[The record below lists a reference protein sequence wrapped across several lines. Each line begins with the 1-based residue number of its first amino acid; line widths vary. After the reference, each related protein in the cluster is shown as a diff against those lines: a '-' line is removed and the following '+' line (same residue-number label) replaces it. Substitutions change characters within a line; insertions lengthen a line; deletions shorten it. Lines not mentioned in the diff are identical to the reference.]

1 MSGAKN
7 CPETPRQK
15 MIGMMY
21 LVLTAMLALNVSA
34 DILNGF
40 DMVNNSLKNSID
52 NSGVRNQGL
61 YSNMQSLYDLNP
73 TKVGEWL
80 EKANKVKEESD
91 KLFNILQEFKI
102 GIIAL
107 ADGKNADPEGNVIQK
122 RDNTN
127 VAGEYA
133 EVGGL
138 KRRGNELKDAIN
150 NYRIFVE
157 DMFGNDSLH
166 TQIYNAMFNTEP
178 VKKKADEPAVEWV
191 ENTFANMP
199 AVAVITMLSKY
210 QSDVRNTEAELIQYF
225 IQQQD
230 AGDFRV
236 NKIQAR
242 LIPFS
247 KNVMQGGKYHAE
259 IALMAVDTTKA
270 PIYYV
275 GDNQLDSCI
284 IDIPC
289 NQIGTFPIKGRLEMI
304 DQYGAT
310 QTYEFEDQYMV
321 SAPAATVANIDMNVV
336 YRGYD
341 NKMEI
346 SVPGLAD
353 SQLRVSIAG
362 NAGSITK
369 SGNQYICKPSAKDKI
384 TILVSAEIDGK
395 IQTVG
400 QKEFRVRPV
409 PSPSA
414 FLKLP
419 DGSLWSPTMDPDK
432 RPRLKYKDLLESSI
446 VAEYEDG
453 MLKAD
458 FVVTEFTIKIPRG
471 AGFDPIK
478 SRGGSFS
485 QEQIERLK
493 KLKAKQEFIIEQ
505 VKYEMKGAKTA
516 KSGVLNMGSVPMP

>member
-52 NSGVRNQGL
+52 NSKVRNQGL
-61 YSNMQSLYDLNP
+61 YDDMRSLYDLNP

-91 KLFNILQEFKI
+91 KLFNVLQEFKV

-107 ADGKNADPEGNVIQK
+107 ADGAKADPEGNTIQK
-122 RDNTN
+122 RDNTS

-133 EVGGL
+133 EVGGTG
-138 KRRGNELKDAIN
+138 RRGNELKEAID
-150 NYRIFVE
+150 NYRNFVE

-166 TQIYNAMFNTEP
+166 TQIYDAMFNTDP

-191 ENTFANMP
+191 DNTFAHMP

-210 QSDVRNTEAELIQYF
+210 QSDVRSTEAELLQYF

-242 LIPFS
+242 LIPDS
-247 KNVMQGGKYHAE
+247 KNVMQGGRYHAE
-259 IALMAVDTTKA
+259 IALMAVDTTKV
-270 PIYYV
+270 PTYYI
-275 GDNQLDSCI
+275 GENQLDSCI

-310 QTYEFEDQYMV
+310 QTYEFEDHYMV

-336 YRGYD
+336 YKGYD

-346 SVPGLAD
+346 SVPGIAD
-353 SQLRVSIAG
+353 SQLRVSASG
-362 NAGSITK
+362 ASISK
-369 SGNQYICKPSAKDKI
+369 SGNQYICKPTADREI
-384 TILVSAEIDGK
+384 TISVSADVDGK
-395 IQTVG
+395 IQSIG
-400 QKEFRVRPV
+400 QKKFRVRPV
-409 PSPSA
+409 PSPTA
-414 FLKLP
+414 FLRLENNELYNPDLEGVKL
-419 DGSLWSPTMDPDK
+419 
-432 RPRLKYKDLLESSI
+432 RRRDLYSATV
-446 VAEYEDG
+446 VAEYADG
-453 MLKAD
+453 MLNAN
-458 FVVTEFTIKIPRG
+458 FTVKQFTLYIQQG
-471 AGFDPIK
+471 AGWDNLTVK
-478 SRGGSFS
+478 GNKLTDK
-485 QEQIERLK
+485 EVDRLK
-493 KLKAKQEFIIEQ
+493 KLKAGQKFYFGDIQ
-505 VKYEMKGAKTA
+505 YTGP
-516 KSGVLNMGSVPMP
+516 KSGKLSMGMIDMP

>member
-40 DMVNNSLKNSID
+40 DMVNNSLKNSIE
-52 NSGVRNQGL
+52 NSKVRNQDL
-61 YSNMQSLYDLNP
+61 YGDMQSLYDLNP

-80 EKANKVKEESD
+80 EKANKVKEESN
-91 KLFNILQEFKI
+91 KLFDILQEFKV

-107 ADGKNADPEGNVIQK
+107 ADGKNADPEGNVILK

-133 EVGGL
+133 EVGTT
-138 KRRGNELKDAIN
+138 KQRGNELKDAID
-150 NYRIFVE
+150 NYRNFVE

-191 ENTFANMP
+191 DNTFAHMP
-199 AVAVITMLSKY
+199 AVAVVTMLSKY
-210 QSDVRNTEAELIQYF
+210 QSDVRSTEAELIQYF

-242 LIPFS
+242 LIPDS
-247 KNVMQGGKYHAE
+247 KNVMQGGKYRAE
-259 IALMAVDTTKA
+259 IALMAVDTTKV
-270 PIYYV
+270 PTYYI
-275 GDNQLDSCI
+275 GENQLDSCI

-346 SVPGLAD
+346 SVPGIAD
-353 SQLRVSIAG
+353 SQLRVSANG
-362 NAGSITK
+362 ATMSK
-369 SGNQYICKPSAKDKI
+369 SGNQYICKPTAKDKI
-384 TILVSAEIDGK
+384 TILVSADIDGK
-395 IQTVG
+395 LRTIG

-485 QEQIERLK
+485 QEQIDRLK

-516 KSGVLNMGSVPMP
+516 KSGILNMGSVPMP

>member
-40 DMVNNSLKNSID
+40 DLVNTSLNNSIENSAT
-52 NSGVRNQGL
+52 RNHNL
-61 YSNMQSLYDLNP
+61 YGEMQSLYDLNP

-80 EKANKVKEESD
+80 QKANKVKEESD
-91 KLFNILQEFKI
+91 KMFDLLQEFKK

-107 ADGKNADPEGNVIQK
+107 ADGKNADPEGHKVLK
-122 RDNTN
+122 RDDTN

-133 EVGGL
+133 QVGTT
-138 KRRGNELKDAIN
+138 RERGNELKTAID

-157 DMFGNDSLH
+157 EMFGNDTLR
-166 TQIYNAMFNTEP
+166 TQIYDAMFNTEP
-178 VKKKADEPAVEWV
+178 VKKKVDEPAISWV

-225 IQQQD
+225 IKQQD

-242 LIPFS
+242 LIPDS
-247 KNVMQGGKYHAE
+247 KNVMQGSRYRAE
-259 IALMAVDTTKA
+259 IALMAVDTTKV
-270 PIYYV
+270 PTYYL
-275 GDNQLDSCI
+275 GENQLENAI

-289 NQIGTFPIKGRLEMI
+289 NQIGTFPISGRLEMV

-310 QTYEFEDQYMV
+310 QVYSFEDNYMV

-336 YRGYD
+336 YKGYD

-346 SVPGLAD
+346 SVPGIAE
-353 SQLRVSIAG
+353 SQLRVSASG
-362 NAGSITK
+362 ASISK
-369 SGNQYICKPSAKDKI
+369 SGNQYICKPTADREI
-384 TILVSAEIDGK
+384 TISVSADVDGK
-395 IQTVG
+395 IQPIG
-400 QKEFRVRPV
+400 QKKFRVRPV
-409 PSPSA
+409 PSPTA
-414 FLKLP
+414 FLRLANNELYNPDIEGVKL
-419 DGSLWSPTMDPDK
+419 
-432 RPRLKYKDLLESSI
+432 RRRDLYSATV
-446 VAEYEDG
+446 VAEYADG
-453 MLKAD
+453 MLNAN
-458 FVVTEFTIKIPRG
+458 FSVNQFTLYIQQG
-471 AGFDPIK
+471 AGWDNLTVKGNKLTDKEID
-478 SRGGSFS
+478 
-485 QEQIERLK
+485 RLK
-493 KLKAKQEFIIEQ
+493 RLKAGQKFYFGDIR
-505 VKYEMKGAKTA
+505 YTGP
-516 KSGVLNMGSVPMP
+516 KSGKLSMGMIDMP

>member
-1 MSGAKN
+1 MGGAKN

-40 DMVNNSLKNSID
+40 DLVNNSLKNSID
-52 NSGVRNQGL
+52 NSKVRNQGL
-61 YSNMQSLYDLNP
+61 YGDMQSLYDLNP

-91 KLFNILQEFKI
+91 KLFGILQEFKV

-107 ADGKNADPEGNVIQK
+107 ADGSAADPEGNVIQK

-133 EVGGL
+133 EVGTT
-138 KRRGNELKDAIN
+138 KHRGNELKQAID

-157 DMFGNDSLH
+157 EMFGNDSLH
-166 TQIYNAMFNTEP
+166 TQIYNAMFNTDP
-178 VKKKADEPAVEWV
+178 VKKKVDEPAVEWV
-191 ENTFANMP
+191 DNTFAHMP
-199 AVAVITMLSKY
+199 AVAVVTMLSKY

-242 LIPFS
+242 LIPDS
-247 KNVMQGGKYHAE
+247 KNVMQGGRYHAE

-270 PIYYV
+270 PIYYL
-275 GDNQLDSCI
+275 GNNQLENEI

-353 SQLRVSIAG
+353 SQLRVSANG
-362 NAGSITK
+362 ATMTK
-369 SGNQYICKPSAKDKI
+369 SGNQYICKPTAKDKI
-384 TILVSAEIDGK
+384 TILVSADIDGK
-395 IQTVG
+395 VRTIG

-419 DGSLWSPTMDPDK
+419 NGERWSPTMETAG
-432 RPRLKYKDLLESSI
+432 RLKRQDLLDATI
-446 VAEYEDG
+446 IAEYEDG
-453 MLKAD
+453 MLNAD

-478 SRGGSFS
+478 VSGGKFS
-485 QEQIERLK
+485 DRQIERLK
-493 KLKAKQEFIIEQ
+493 NLKPKQEFLIEQ
-505 VKYEMKGAKTA
+505 IKYEMKGAKTA
-516 KSGVLNMGSVPMP
+516 KSGTLTMGSVPMP

>member
-1 MSGAKN
+1 MGGAKN

-52 NSGVRNQGL
+52 NSKVRNQGL
-61 YSNMQSLYDLNP
+61 YGDMQSLYDLNP

-91 KLFNILQEFKI
+91 KLFNILQEFKV

-107 ADGKNADPEGNVIQK
+107 ADGSAADPEGNVIQK

-133 EVGGL
+133 EVGTT
-138 KRRGNELKDAIN
+138 KHRGNELKQAID

-157 DMFGNDSLH
+157 EMFGNDSLH
-166 TQIYNAMFNTEP
+166 TQIYNAMFNTDP
-178 VKKKADEPAVEWV
+178 VKKKVDEPAVEWV
-191 ENTFANMP
+191 DNTFAHMP
-199 AVAVITMLSKY
+199 AVAVVTMLSKY

-242 LIPFS
+242 LIPDS
-247 KNVMQGGKYHAE
+247 KNVMQGGRYHAE

-270 PIYYV
+270 PIYYL
-275 GDNQLDSCI
+275 GNNQLESEI

-321 SAPAATVANIDMNVV
+321 SAPAATVANVDMNVV

-353 SQLRVSIAG
+353 SQLRVSANG
-362 NAGSITK
+362 ATMTK
-369 SGNQYICKPSAKDKI
+369 SGNQYICKPTAKDKI
-384 TILVSAEIDGK
+384 TILVSADIDGK
-395 IQTVG
+395 VRTIG

-419 DGSLWSPTMDPDK
+419 NGERWSPTMETAG
-432 RPRLKYKDLLESSI
+432 RLKRQDLLDATI
-446 VAEYEDG
+446 IAEYEDG
-453 MLKAD
+453 MLNAD

-478 SRGGSFS
+478 VSGGKFS
-485 QEQIERLK
+485 DRQIERLK
-493 KLKAKQEFIIEQ
+493 NLKPKQEFLIEQ
-505 VKYEMKGAKTA
+505 IKYKMKGAKTA
-516 KSGVLNMGSVPMP
+516 KSGTLTMGSVPMP

>member
-1 MSGAKN
+1 
-7 CPETPRQK
+7 
-15 MIGMMY
+15 MY

-52 NSGVRNQGL
+52 NSKVRNQGL
-61 YSNMQSLYDLNP
+61 YGDMQALYDLNP

-91 KLFNILQEFKI
+91 KLFGILQEFKV

-107 ADGKNADPEGNVIQK
+107 ADGSAADPEGNVIQK

-133 EVGGL
+133 EVGTT
-138 KRRGNELKDAIN
+138 KHRGNELKQAID

-157 DMFGNDSLH
+157 EMFGNDSLH
-166 TQIYNAMFNTEP
+166 TQIYNAMFNTDP
-178 VKKKADEPAVEWV
+178 VKKKVDEPAVEWV
-191 ENTFANMP
+191 DNTFAHMP
-199 AVAVITMLSKY
+199 AVAVVTMLSKY

-242 LIPFS
+242 LIPDS
-247 KNVMQGGKYHAE
+247 KNVMQGGRYHAE

-270 PIYYV
+270 PIYYL
-275 GDNQLDSCI
+275 GNNQLENEI

-353 SQLRVSIAG
+353 SQLRVSANG
-362 NAGSITK
+362 ATMTK
-369 SGNQYICKPSAKDKI
+369 SGNQYICKPTAKDKI
-384 TILVSAEIDGK
+384 TILVSADIDGK
-395 IQTVG
+395 VRTIG

-419 DGSLWSPTMDPDK
+419 NGERWSPTMETAG
-432 RPRLKYKDLLESSI
+432 RLKRQDLLDATI
-446 VAEYEDG
+446 IAEYEDG
-453 MLKAD
+453 MLNAD

-478 SRGGSFS
+478 VSGGKFS
-485 QEQIERLK
+485 DRQIERLK
-493 KLKAKQEFIIEQ
+493 NLKPKQEFLIEQ
-505 VKYEMKGAKTA
+505 IKYEMKGAKTA
-516 KSGVLNMGSVPMP
+516 KSGTLTMGSVPMP

>member
-40 DMVNNSLKNSID
+40 DMVNDSLNTAIENSKT
-52 NSGVRNQGL
+52 RNHNL
-61 YSNMQSLYDLNP
+61 YGDMQALYDLNP

-91 KLFNILQEFKI
+91 KMFDLLQEFKV

-107 ADGKNADPEGNVIQK
+107 ADGKNADPEGNVILK
-122 RDNTN
+122 RDDTN
-127 VAGEYA
+127 VSGEYA
-133 EVGGL
+133 EVGTT
-138 KRRGNELKDAIN
+138 KKRGNELKSAID

-157 DMFGNDSLH
+157 EMFGNDSLR
-166 TQIYNAMFNTEP
+166 TKIYDAMYNTEP

-191 ENTFANMP
+191 DNTFAHMP

-210 QSDVRNTEAELIQYF
+210 QTDVRNTEAELLQYF

-242 LIPFS
+242 LIPDS
-247 KNVMQGGKYHAE
+247 KNVMQGGRYHAE
-259 IALMAVDTTKA
+259 IALMAVDTTKV
-270 PIYYV
+270 PTYYI
-275 GDNQLDSCI
+275 GENQLDSCI

-310 QTYEFEDQYMV
+310 QTYEFEDHYMV

-336 YRGYD
+336 YKGYD

-346 SVPGLAD
+346 SVPGIAE
-353 SQLRVSIAG
+353 SQLRVSASG
-362 NAGSITK
+362 ASISK
-369 SGNQYICKPSAKDKI
+369 SGNQYICKPTADREI
-384 TILVSAEIDGK
+384 TISVSADVDGK
-395 IQTVG
+395 IQSIG
-400 QKEFRVRPV
+400 QKKFRVRPV
-409 PSPSA
+409 PSPTA
-414 FLKLP
+414 FLRLENNELYNPDLEGVKL
-419 DGSLWSPTMDPDK
+419 
-432 RPRLKYKDLLESSI
+432 RRRDLYSATV
-446 VAEYEDG
+446 VAEYADG
-453 MLKAD
+453 MLNAN
-458 FVVTEFTIKIPRG
+458 FTVKQFTLYIQQG
-471 AGFDPIK
+471 AGWDNLTVK
-478 SRGGSFS
+478 GNKLTDK
-485 QEQIERLK
+485 EVDRLK
-493 KLKAKQEFIIEQ
+493 KLKAGQKFYFGDIQ
-505 VKYEMKGAKTA
+505 YTGP
-516 KSGVLNMGSVPMP
+516 KSGKLSMGMIDMP

>member
-40 DMVNNSLKNSID
+40 DMVNNSLNNSID
-52 NSGVRNQGL
+52 NSDVRNQGL
-61 YSNMQSLYDLNP
+61 YNDMQSLYDLNP

-80 EKANKVKEESD
+80 EKAHKVKEESD

-102 GIIAL
+102 GIISL

-122 RDNTN
+122 KDNTN

-133 EVGGL
+133 EVGST
-138 KRRGNELKDAIN
+138 KKRGNELKTAID

-157 DMFGNDSLH
+157 EMFGNDTLH
-166 TQIYNAMFNTEP
+166 NKIYDVMFSTDP
-178 VKKKADEPAVEWV
+178 IKKKVDEPAISWID
-191 ENTFANMP
+191 NTFANMP

-225 IQQQD
+225 IQKQD

-242 LIPFS
+242 LIPDS
-247 KNVMQGGKYHAE
+247 KNIMQGGKYRAE
-259 IALMAVDTTKA
+259 IALMAVDTTKV
-270 PIYYV
+270 PTYYI
-275 GDNQLDSCI
+275 GDNQLESSLI
-284 IDIPC
+284 ELSC

-321 SAPAATVANIDMNVV
+321 SAPAATVANVDMNVV

-353 SQLRVSIAG
+353 SQLRVSANG
-362 NAGSITK
+362 ATMTK
-369 SGNQYICKPSAKDKI
+369 TGNQYICKPTAKDKI
-384 TILVSAEIDGK
+384 TILVSADIDGK
-395 IQTVG
+395 VQTIG

-419 DGSLWSPTMDPDK
+419 NGERWSPTMETTS
-432 RPRLKYKDLLESSI
+432 RLKRKDLLDATI
-446 VAEYEDG
+446 IAEYEDG

-471 AGFDPIK
+471 AGFDPITVK
-478 SRGGSFS
+478 GGKFS
-485 QEQIERLK
+485 DRQIERLRN
-493 KLKAKQEFIIEQ
+493 LKPKQEFLIEQ
-505 VKYEMKGAKTA
+505 IKYEMKGAKNA
-516 KSGVLNMGSVPMP
+516 KSGILTIGTVAMP

>member
-1 MSGAKN
+1 MGGAKN

-52 NSGVRNQGL
+52 NSKVRNQGL
-61 YSNMQSLYDLNP
+61 YGDMQSLYDLNP

-91 KLFNILQEFKI
+91 KLFNILQEFKV

-107 ADGKNADPEGNVIQK
+107 ADGSAADPEGNVIQK

-133 EVGGL
+133 EVGTT
-138 KRRGNELKDAIN
+138 KHRGNELKQAID

-157 DMFGNDSLH
+157 EMFGNDSLH
-166 TQIYNAMFNTEP
+166 TQIYNAMFNTDP
-178 VKKKADEPAVEWV
+178 VKKKVDEPAVEWV
-191 ENTFANMP
+191 DNTFAHMP
-199 AVAVITMLSKY
+199 AVAVVTMLSKY

-242 LIPFS
+242 LIPDS
-247 KNVMQGGKYHAE
+247 KNVMQGGRYHAE

-270 PIYYV
+270 PVYYL
-275 GDNQLDSCI
+275 GNNQLESEI

-353 SQLRVSIAG
+353 SQLRVSANG
-362 NAGSITK
+362 ATMTK
-369 SGNQYICKPSAKDKI
+369 SGNQYICKPTAKDKI
-384 TILVSAEIDGK
+384 TILVSADIDGK
-395 IQTVG
+395 VRTIG

-419 DGSLWSPTMDPDK
+419 NGERWSPTMETAG
-432 RPRLKYKDLLESSI
+432 RLKRQDLLDATI
-446 VAEYEDG
+446 IAEYEDG
-453 MLKAD
+453 MLNAD

-478 SRGGSFS
+478 VSGGKFS
-485 QEQIERLK
+485 DRQIERLK
-493 KLKAKQEFIIEQ
+493 NLKPKQEFLIEQ
-505 VKYEMKGAKTA
+505 IKYEMKGAKTA
-516 KSGVLNMGSVPMP
+516 KSGTLTMGSVPMP

>member
-40 DMVNNSLKNSID
+40 DLVNNSLKNSID
-52 NSGVRNQGL
+52 NSKVRNQDL
-61 YSNMQSLYDLNP
+61 YGDMQSLYDLNP

-91 KLFNILQEFKI
+91 KLFGILQEFKV

-107 ADGKNADPEGNVIQK
+107 ADGKTADPEGNIIQK

-133 EVGGL
+133 EVGTT
-138 KRRGNELKDAIN
+138 KNRGNELKQAID

-157 DMFGNDSLH
+157 EMFGNDTLR
-166 TQIYNAMFNTEP
+166 TQIYDAMFNTEP
-178 VKKKADEPAVEWV
+178 VKKKPDEPAVEWV
-191 ENTFANMP
+191 DNTFAHMP
-199 AVAVITMLSKY
+199 AVAVVTMLSKY
-210 QSDVRNTEAELIQYF
+210 QSDVRSTEAELIQYF

-242 LIPFS
+242 LIPDS
-247 KNVMQGGKYHAE
+247 KNVMQGGRYHAE

-270 PIYYV
+270 PIYFV

-353 SQLRVSIAG
+353 SQLRVSANG
-362 NAGSITK
+362 ATMTK
-369 SGNQYICKPSAKDKI
+369 SGNQYICKPTAKDKI
-384 TILVSAEIDGK
+384 TILVSADIDGK
-395 IQTVG
+395 TRTIG

-419 DGSLWSPTMDPDK
+419 NGERWSPTMETAG
-432 RPRLKYKDLLESSI
+432 RLKRQDLLDATI
-446 VAEYEDG
+446 IAEYEDG
-453 MLKAD
+453 MLNAD

-478 SRGGSFS
+478 VSGGKFS
-485 QEQIERLK
+485 DRQIERLK
-493 KLKAKQEFIIEQ
+493 NLKPKQEFLIEQ
-505 VKYEMKGAKTA
+505 IKYEMKGAKTA
-516 KSGVLNMGSVPMP
+516 KSGTLTMGSVPMP

>member
-40 DMVNNSLKNSID
+40 DMVNDSLNTAIENSKT
-52 NSGVRNQGL
+52 RNHNL
-61 YSNMQSLYDLNP
+61 YGDMQALYDLNP

-91 KLFNILQEFKI
+91 KMFDLLQEFKV

-107 ADGKNADPEGNVIQK
+107 ADGKNADPEGNVILK
-122 RDNTN
+122 RDDTN
-127 VAGEYA
+127 VSGEYA
-133 EVGGL
+133 EVGTT
-138 KRRGNELKDAIN
+138 KKRGNELKNAID

-157 DMFGNDSLH
+157 EMFGNDSLR
-166 TQIYNAMFNTEP
+166 TKIYDAMYNTDP
-178 VKKKADEPAVEWV
+178 IKKKADEPAVEWV
-191 ENTFANMP
+191 DNTFAHMP

-210 QSDVRNTEAELIQYF
+210 QTDVRNTEAELLQYF

-242 LIPFS
+242 LIPDS
-247 KNVMQGGKYHAE
+247 KNVMQGGRYHAE
-259 IALMAVDTTKA
+259 IALMAVDTTKV
-270 PIYYV
+270 PTYYI
-275 GDNQLDSCI
+275 GENQLDSCI

-310 QTYEFEDQYMV
+310 QTYEFEDHYMV

-336 YRGYD
+336 YKGYD

-346 SVPGLAD
+346 SVPGIAD
-353 SQLRVSIAG
+353 SQLRVSASG
-362 NAGSITK
+362 ASISK
-369 SGNQYICKPSAKDKI
+369 SGNQYICKPTADREI
-384 TILVSAEIDGK
+384 TISVSADVDGK
-395 IQTVG
+395 IQSIG
-400 QKEFRVRPV
+400 QKKFRVRPV
-409 PSPSA
+409 PSPTA
-414 FLKLP
+414 FLRLENNELYNPDLEGVKL
-419 DGSLWSPTMDPDK
+419 
-432 RPRLKYKDLLESSI
+432 RRRDLYSATV
-446 VAEYEDG
+446 VAEYADG
-453 MLKAD
+453 MLNAN
-458 FVVTEFTIKIPRG
+458 FTVKQFTLYIQQG
-471 AGFDPIK
+471 AGWDNLTVK
-478 SRGGSFS
+478 GNKLTDK
-485 QEQIERLK
+485 EVDRLK
-493 KLKAKQEFIIEQ
+493 KLKAGQKFYFGDIQ
-505 VKYEMKGAKTA
+505 YTGP
-516 KSGVLNMGSVPMP
+516 KSGKLSMGMIDMP

>member
-1 MSGAKN
+1 MGGAKN

-52 NSGVRNQGL
+52 NSKVRNQGL
-61 YSNMQSLYDLNP
+61 YGDMQSLYDLNP

-91 KLFNILQEFKI
+91 KLYNILQEFKV

-107 ADGKNADPEGNVIQK
+107 ADGSKADPEGNVIQK

-133 EVGGL
+133 EVGVVGSP
-138 KRRGNELKDAIN
+138 RGNELKQAID

-157 DMFGNDSLH
+157 EMFGNDSLH
-166 TQIYNAMFNTEP
+166 TQIYNAMFNTDP
-178 VKKKADEPAVEWV
+178 VKKKVDEPAVEWV
-191 ENTFANMP
+191 DNTFAHMP
-199 AVAVITMLSKY
+199 AVAVVTMLSKY

-242 LIPFS
+242 LIPDS
-247 KNVMQGGKYHAE
+247 KNVMQGGRYHAE

-270 PIYYV
+270 PVYYL
-275 GDNQLDSCI
+275 GNNQLESEI

-353 SQLRVSIAG
+353 SQLRVSANG
-362 NAGSITK
+362 ATMTK
-369 SGNQYICKPSAKDKI
+369 SGNQYICKPTAKDKI
-384 TILVSAEIDGK
+384 TILVSADIDGK
-395 IQTVG
+395 VRTIG

-419 DGSLWSPTMDPDK
+419 NGERWSPTMETAG
-432 RPRLKYKDLLESSI
+432 RLKRQDLLDATI
-446 VAEYEDG
+446 IAEYEDG
-453 MLKAD
+453 MLNAD

-478 SRGGSFS
+478 VSGGKFS
-485 QEQIERLK
+485 DRQIERLK
-493 KLKAKQEFIIEQ
+493 NLKPKQEFLIEQ
-505 VKYEMKGAKTA
+505 IKYEMKGAKTA
-516 KSGVLNMGSVPMP
+516 KSGTLTMGSVPMP

>member
-40 DMVNNSLKNSID
+40 DMVNDSLNTAIENSKT
-52 NSGVRNQGL
+52 RNHNL
-61 YSNMQSLYDLNP
+61 YGDMQALYDLNP

-91 KLFNILQEFKI
+91 KMFDLLQEFKV

-107 ADGKNADPEGNVIQK
+107 ADGKNADSEGNVILK
-122 RDNTN
+122 RDDTN
-127 VAGEYA
+127 VSGEYA
-133 EVGGL
+133 EVGTT
-138 KRRGNELKDAIN
+138 KKRGNELKNAID

-157 DMFGNDSLH
+157 EMFGNDSLRS
-166 TQIYNAMFNTEP
+166 QIYDAMYNTDP
-178 VKKKADEPAVEWV
+178 IKKNADEPAVEWV
-191 ENTFANMP
+191 DNTFAHMP

-210 QSDVRNTEAELIQYF
+210 QTDVRNTEAELLQYF

-242 LIPFS
+242 LIPDS
-247 KNVMQGGKYHAE
+247 KNVMQGGRYHAE
-259 IALMAVDTTKA
+259 IALMAVDTTKV
-270 PIYYV
+270 PTYYI
-275 GDNQLDSCI
+275 GENQLDSCI

-310 QTYEFEDQYMV
+310 QTYEFEDHYMV

-336 YRGYD
+336 YKGYD

-346 SVPGLAD
+346 SVPGIAD
-353 SQLRVSIAG
+353 SQLRVSASG
-362 NAGSITK
+362 ASISK
-369 SGNQYICKPSAKDKI
+369 SGNQYICKPTADREI
-384 TILVSAEIDGK
+384 TISVSADVDGK
-395 IQTVG
+395 IQSIG
-400 QKEFRVRPV
+400 QKKFRVRPV
-409 PSPSA
+409 PSPTA
-414 FLKLP
+414 FLRLENNELYNPDLEGVKL
-419 DGSLWSPTMDPDK
+419 
-432 RPRLKYKDLLESSI
+432 RRRDLYSATV
-446 VAEYEDG
+446 VAEYADG
-453 MLKAD
+453 MLNAN
-458 FVVTEFTIKIPRG
+458 FTVKQFTLYIQQG
-471 AGFDPIK
+471 AGWDNLTVK
-478 SRGGSFS
+478 GNKLTDK
-485 QEQIERLK
+485 EVDRLK
-493 KLKAKQEFIIEQ
+493 KLKAGQKFYFGDIQ
-505 VKYEMKGAKTA
+505 YTGP
-516 KSGVLNMGSVPMP
+516 KSGKLSMGMIDMP

>member
-1 MSGAKN
+1 MGGAKN

-52 NSGVRNQGL
+52 NSKVRNQGL
-61 YSNMQSLYDLNP
+61 YGDMQSLYDLNP

-91 KLFNILQEFKI
+91 KLFNILQEFKV

-107 ADGKNADPEGNVIQK
+107 ADGSAADPEGNVIQK

-133 EVGGL
+133 EVGTT
-138 KRRGNELKDAIN
+138 KHRGNELKQAID

-157 DMFGNDSLH
+157 EMFGNDSLH
-166 TQIYNAMFNTEP
+166 TQIYNAMFNTDP
-178 VKKKADEPAVEWV
+178 VKKKVDEPAVEWV
-191 ENTFANMP
+191 DNTFAHMP
-199 AVAVITMLSKY
+199 AVAVVTMLSKY

-242 LIPFS
+242 LIPDS
-247 KNVMQGGKYHAE
+247 KNVMQGGRYHAE

-270 PIYYV
+270 PIYYL
-275 GDNQLDSCI
+275 GNNQLESEI

-321 SAPAATVANIDMNVV
+321 SAPAATVANVDMNVV

-353 SQLRVSIAG
+353 SQLRVSANG
-362 NAGSITK
+362 ATMTK
-369 SGNQYICKPSAKDKI
+369 SGNQYICKPTAKDKI
-384 TILVSAEIDGK
+384 TILVSADIDGK
-395 IQTVG
+395 VRTIG

-419 DGSLWSPTMDPDK
+419 NGERWSPTMETAG
-432 RPRLKYKDLLESSI
+432 RLKRQDLLDATI
-446 VAEYEDG
+446 IAEYEDG
-453 MLKAD
+453 MLNAD

-478 SRGGSFS
+478 VSGGKFS
-485 QEQIERLK
+485 DRQIERLK
-493 KLKAKQEFIIEQ
+493 NLKPKQEFLIEQ
-505 VKYEMKGAKTA
+505 IKYEMKGAKTA
-516 KSGVLNMGSVPMP
+516 KSGTLTMGSVPMP

>member
-40 DMVNNSLKNSID
+40 DMVNDSLNTAIENSKT
-52 NSGVRNQGL
+52 RNHNL
-61 YSNMQSLYDLNP
+61 YGDMQALYDLNP

-91 KLFNILQEFKI
+91 KMFDLLQEFKV

-107 ADGKNADPEGNVIQK
+107 ADGKNADPEGNVILK
-122 RDNTN
+122 RDDTN
-127 VAGEYA
+127 VSGEYA
-133 EVGGL
+133 EVGTT
-138 KRRGNELKDAIN
+138 KKRGNELKSAID

-157 DMFGNDSLH
+157 EMFGNDSLR
-166 TQIYNAMFNTEP
+166 TKIYDAMYNTEP

-191 ENTFANMP
+191 DNTFAHMP

-210 QSDVRNTEAELIQYF
+210 QTDVRNTEAELLQYF

-242 LIPFS
+242 LIPDS
-247 KNVMQGGKYHAE
+247 KNVMQGGRYHAE
-259 IALMAVDTTKA
+259 IALMAVDTTKV
-270 PIYYV
+270 PTYYI
-275 GDNQLDSCI
+275 GENQLDSCI

-310 QTYEFEDQYMV
+310 QTYEFEDHYMV

-336 YRGYD
+336 YKGYD

-346 SVPGLAD
+346 SVPGIAD
-353 SQLRVSIAG
+353 SQLRVSASG
-362 NAGSITK
+362 ASISK
-369 SGNQYICKPSAKDKI
+369 SGNQYICKPTADREI
-384 TILVSAEIDGK
+384 TISVSADVDGK
-395 IQTVG
+395 IQSIG
-400 QKEFRVRPV
+400 QKKFRVRPV
-409 PSPSA
+409 PSPTA
-414 FLKLP
+414 FLRLENNELYNPDLEGVKL
-419 DGSLWSPTMDPDK
+419 
-432 RPRLKYKDLLESSI
+432 RRRDLYSATV
-446 VAEYEDG
+446 VAEYADG
-453 MLKAD
+453 MLNAN
-458 FVVTEFTIKIPRG
+458 FTVKQFTLYIQQG
-471 AGFDPIK
+471 AGWDNLTVK
-478 SRGGSFS
+478 GNKLTDK
-485 QEQIERLK
+485 EVDRLK
-493 KLKAKQEFIIEQ
+493 KLKAGQKFYFGDIQ
-505 VKYEMKGAKTA
+505 YTGP
-516 KSGVLNMGSVPMP
+516 KSGKLSMGMIDMP

>member
-40 DMVNNSLKNSID
+40 DLVNNSLSNSIN
-52 NSGVRNQGL
+52 NSATRNERLHGD
-61 YSNMQSLYDLNP
+61 MRALYDLNP

-80 EKANKVKEESD
+80 EKADKVKEESD
-91 KLFNILQEFKI
+91 KMFDLLQEFKK

-107 ADGKNADPEGNVIQK
+107 ADGKNADPEGNIILK
-122 RDNTN
+122 RDDTN
-127 VAGEYA
+127 VSGEYA
-133 EVGGL
+133 EVGTT
-138 KRRGNELKDAIN
+138 KKRGNDLKNAID
-150 NYRIFVE
+150 NYRLFVE
-157 DMFGNDSLH
+157 EMFGNDSLRV
-166 TQIYNAMFNTEP
+166 QIYDAMFNTEP
-178 VKKKADEPAVEWV
+178 VKKKPDEPAVSWV
-191 ENTFANMP
+191 ENTFAHMP

-242 LIPFS
+242 LIPDS
-247 KNVMQGGKYHAE
+247 KNVMQGGRYRAE
-259 IALMAVDTTKA
+259 IALMAVDTTKV
-270 PIYYV
+270 PTYYI

-284 IDIPC
+284 IDVPC

-353 SQLRVSIAG
+353 SQLRVSANG
-362 NAGSITK
+362 ATMTK

-384 TILVSAEIDGK
+384 TIVVSADIDGK
-395 IQTVG
+395 MRTIG

-419 DGSLWSPTMDPDK
+419 NGERWSPTMETSS
-432 RPRLKYKDLLESSI
+432 RLKRKDLLEATI
-446 VAEYEDG
+446 IAEYEDG
-453 MLKAD
+453 MLNAD
-458 FVVTEFTIKIPRG
+458 FVVTEFTVKIPRG

-478 SRGGSFS
+478 VTGGKFS
-485 QEQIERLK
+485 EKQIERLK
-493 KLKAKQEFIIEQ
+493 NLKPKQEFLIEQ
-505 VKYEMKGAKTA
+505 IKYEMKGAKNA
-516 KSGVLNMGSVPMP
+516 KSGTLTMGTVPMP

>member
-1 MSGAKN
+1 
-7 CPETPRQK
+7 
-15 MIGMMY
+15 MY
-21 LVLTAMLALNVSA
+21 
-34 DILNGF
+34 
-40 DMVNNSLKNSID
+40 
-52 NSGVRNQGL
+52 
-61 YSNMQSLYDLNP
+61 
-73 TKVGEWL
+73 
-80 EKANKVKEESD
+80 
-91 KLFNILQEFKI
+91 NILQEFKV

-107 ADGKNADPEGNVIQK
+107 ADGSKADPEGNVIQK

-133 EVGGL
+133 EVGVVGSP
-138 KRRGNELKDAIN
+138 RGNELKQAID

-157 DMFGNDSLH
+157 EMFGTDSLH
-166 TQIYNAMFNTEP
+166 TQIYNAMFNTDP
-178 VKKKADEPAVEWV
+178 IKKKVDEPAVDWV
-191 ENTFANMP
+191 NNTFAHMP
-199 AVAVITMLSKY
+199 AVAVVTMLSKY

-242 LIPFS
+242 LIPDS
-247 KNVMQGGKYHAE
+247 KNVMQGGRYHAE

-270 PIYYV
+270 PVYYL
-275 GDNQLDSCI
+275 GNNQLESEI

-321 SAPAATVANIDMNVV
+321 SAPAATVANVDMNVV

-353 SQLRVSIAG
+353 SQLRVSANG
-362 NAGSITK
+362 ATMTK
-369 SGNQYICKPSAKDKI
+369 SGNQYICKPTAKDKI
-384 TILVSAEIDGK
+384 TILVSADIDGK
-395 IQTVG
+395 VRTIG

-419 DGSLWSPTMDPDK
+419 NGELWNPNMENGGRIK
-432 RPRLKYKDLLESSI
+432 RNDLLNAEV
-446 VAEYEDG
+446 VAAYEDG

-458 FVVTEFTIKIPRG
+458 FVITEFTLKIPRG
-471 AGFDPIK
+471 AGFDPFK
-478 SRGGSFS
+478 VSGGKFS
-485 QEQIERLK
+485 DKQIERLK
-493 KLKAKQEFIIEQ
+493 NLKPKQEFLIEQ
-505 VKYEMKGAKTA
+505 IKYEMKGAKNA
-516 KSGVLNMGSVPMP
+516 KSGILSMPSIPMP

>member
-40 DMVNNSLKNSID
+40 DMVNDSLNTAIENSKT
-52 NSGVRNQGL
+52 RNHNL
-61 YSNMQSLYDLNP
+61 YGDMQALYDLNP

-91 KLFNILQEFKI
+91 KMFDLLQEFKV

-107 ADGKNADPEGNVIQK
+107 ADGKNADPEGNVILK
-122 RDNTN
+122 RDDTN
-127 VAGEYA
+127 VSGEYA
-133 EVGGL
+133 EVGTT
-138 KRRGNELKDAIN
+138 KKRGNELKSAID

-157 DMFGNDSLH
+157 EMFGNDSLRS
-166 TQIYNAMFNTEP
+166 QIYDAMYNTDP
-178 VKKKADEPAVEWV
+178 IKKNADEPAVEWID
-191 ENTFANMP
+191 NTFAHMP

-210 QSDVRNTEAELIQYF
+210 QTDVRNTEAELLQYF

-242 LIPFS
+242 LIPDS
-247 KNVMQGGKYHAE
+247 KNVMQGGRYHAE
-259 IALMAVDTTKA
+259 IALMAVDTTKV
-270 PIYYV
+270 PTYYI
-275 GDNQLDSCI
+275 GENQLDSCI

-310 QTYEFEDQYMV
+310 QTYEFEDHYMV

-336 YRGYD
+336 YKGYD

-346 SVPGLAD
+346 SVPGIAD
-353 SQLRVSIAG
+353 SQLRVSASG
-362 NAGSITK
+362 ASISK
-369 SGNQYICKPSAKDKI
+369 SGNQYICKPTADREI
-384 TILVSAEIDGK
+384 TISVSADVDGK
-395 IQTVG
+395 IQSIG
-400 QKEFRVRPV
+400 QKKFRVRPV
-409 PSPSA
+409 PSPTA
-414 FLKLP
+414 FLRLENNELYNPDLEGVKL
-419 DGSLWSPTMDPDK
+419 
-432 RPRLKYKDLLESSI
+432 RRRDLYSATV
-446 VAEYEDG
+446 VAEYADG
-453 MLKAD
+453 MLNAN
-458 FVVTEFTIKIPRG
+458 FTVKQFTLYIQQG
-471 AGFDPIK
+471 AGWDNLTVK
-478 SRGGSFS
+478 GNKLTDK
-485 QEQIERLK
+485 EVDRLK
-493 KLKAKQEFIIEQ
+493 KLKAGQKFYFGDIQ
-505 VKYEMKGAKTA
+505 YTGP
-516 KSGVLNMGSVPMP
+516 KSGKLSMGMIDMP

>member
-1 MSGAKN
+1 MGGAKN

-34 DILNGF
+34 EVLEGYN
-40 DMVNNSLKNSID
+40 MVFTSLKNSTK
-52 NSGVRNQGL
+52 NATLRNDRYFGDIQFL
-61 YSNMQSLYDLNP
+61 YEQNP
-73 TKVGEWL
+73 EKVGEWM
-80 EKANKVKEESD
+80 EKATLVKEKSD
-91 KLFNILQEFKI
+91 SLVNLIQEFKI
-102 GIIAL
+102 GIVAH
-107 ADGKNADPEGNVIQK
+107 ADGQDADPNGEELNK
-122 RDNTN
+122 KDNTH
-127 VAGEYA
+127 AGGQYA
-133 EVGGL
+133 ELTTGQGRAKKL
-138 KRRGNELKDAIN
+138 QAAI
-150 NYRIFVE
+150 E
-157 DMFGNDSLH
+157 DYKLFAEG
-166 TQIYNAMFNTEP
+166 MFNNDTLRNKIYEERFSTAP
-178 VKKKADEPAVEWV
+178 QYSEKTGKEVNWIDR
-191 ENTFANMP
+191 TFSNMP
-199 AVAVITMLSKY
+199 AIAIVTMLSKY
-210 QSDVRNTEAELIQYF
+210 QNDIRNTEAEMLLHF
-225 IQQQD
+225 TSAQD

-236 NKIQAR
+236 NSIQAR
-242 LIPFS
+242 LIPDS

-259 IALMAVDTTKA
+259 IALMAVDSTKK
-270 PIYYV
+270 PVYYL
-275 GDNQLDSCI
+275 GDRQLESEF

-289 NQIGTFPIKGRLEMI
+289 NQIGAFPIKGRLEIAGPDGSMVA
-304 DQYGAT
+304 YH
-310 QTYEFEDQYMV
+310 FEDQYMV
-321 SAPAATVANIDMNVV
+321 SAPAATVANVDMNVV

-346 SVPGLAD
+346 SVPGIAD
-353 SQLRVSIAG
+353 SQLRVSANG
-362 NAGSITK
+362 ATMTK
-369 SGNQYICKPSAKDKI
+369 SGNQYICKPTAKDKI
-384 TILVSAEIDGK
+384 TILVSADVDGK
-395 IQTVG
+395 VQTIG

-516 KSGVLNMGSVPMP
+516 KSGILNMGSVPMP

>member
-40 DMVNNSLKNSID
+40 DMVNNSLSTAIENSKT
-52 NSGVRNQGL
+52 RNRNL
-61 YSNMQSLYDLNP
+61 YGDMQSLYDLNP

-91 KLFNILQEFKI
+91 KMFNLLQEFKI

-107 ADGKNADPEGNVIQK
+107 ADGKNADPEGNVILK
-122 RDNTN
+122 RDDTN
-127 VAGEYA
+127 VSGEYA
-133 EVGGL
+133 EVGTT
-138 KRRGNELKDAIN
+138 KKRGNELKTAID

-157 DMFGNDSLH
+157 DMFGNDSLRAK
-166 TQIYNAMFNTEP
+166 IYDAMYNTDP

-191 ENTFANMP
+191 DNTFAHMP

-210 QSDVRNTEAELIQYF
+210 QTDVRNTEADLLQYF

-242 LIPFS
+242 LIPDS

-270 PIYYV
+270 PIYYL
-275 GDNQLDSCI
+275 GESQLESQF

-289 NQIGTFPIKGRLEMI
+289 TKIGTFPISGRLEIAGPDGNMI
-304 DQYGAT
+304 SYP
-310 QTYEFEDQYMV
+310 FEDQYMV

-336 YRGYD
+336 YKGYE

-346 SVPGLAD
+346 SVPGIAD
-353 SQLRVSIAG
+353 SQLRVSASG
-362 NAGSITK
+362 ASIKK
-369 SGNQYICKPSAKDKI
+369 SGNQYICVPSTDKNI
-384 TILVSAEIDGK
+384 TINVSAEVDGK
-395 IQTVG
+395 VQSIGAKV
-400 QKEFRVRPV
+400 FRVRPV
-409 PSPSA
+409 PAPAA
-414 FLKLP
+414 FLRLP
-419 DGSLWSPTMDPDK
+419 NGDLWNPDK
-432 RPRLKYKDLLESSI
+432 PEIKLRRRDLYDATI

-453 MLKAD
+453 MLNAN
-458 FVVTEFTIKIPRG
+458 FTVTEFTLNIPKG
-471 AGFDPIK
+471 AAF
-478 SRGGSFS
+478 
-485 QEQIERLK
+485 EQIKVKGNKFSKEEQTILRNLK
-493 KLKAKQEFIIEQ
+493 IGQNFYVSGI
-505 VKYEMKGAKTA
+505 KYTGPRTGTLSM
-516 KSGVLNMGSVPMP
+516 SPYPMP

>member
-1 MSGAKN
+1 MGGAKN

-40 DMVNNSLKNSID
+40 DMVNNSLQNSID
-52 NSGVRNQGL
+52 NSKVRNQGL
-61 YSNMQSLYDLNP
+61 YGDMQALYDLNP

-91 KLFNILQEFKI
+91 KAFNYIQDFKK

-107 ADGKNADPEGNVIQK
+107 ADGSKADPEGNVILA
-122 RDNTN
+122 RDNTHI
-127 VAGEYA
+127 AGTYA
-133 EVGGL
+133 EVGTT
-138 KRRGNELKDAIN
+138 KQKGNELKKVIED
-150 NYRIFVE
+150 YRTFVE

-166 TQIYNAMFNTEP
+166 NKIYDKMFYTGNYPPKKPGEP
-178 VKKKADEPAVEWV
+178 SLSWLET
-191 ENTFANMP
+191 TFHNMP
-199 AVAVITMLSKY
+199 CVAVITMLSKY
-210 QSDVRNTEAELIQYF
+210 QSDIRATEAQLIQFF

-242 LIPFS
+242 LIPDS
-247 KNVMQGGKYHAE
+247 KNVMQGGRYHAE

-270 PIYYV
+270 PVYYL
-275 GDNQLDSCI
+275 GNNQLESEI

-353 SQLRVSIAG
+353 SQLRVSANG
-362 NAGSITK
+362 ATMTK
-369 SGNQYICKPSAKDKI
+369 SGNQYICKPTAKDKI
-384 TILVSAEIDGK
+384 TILVSADIDGK
-395 IQTVG
+395 VRTIG

-409 PSPSA
+409 PSPTA
-414 FLKLP
+414 FLRLSNNELFNPDMENAPKL
-419 DGSLWSPTMDPDK
+419 
-432 RPRLKYKDLLESSI
+432 RRRDLYEAS
-446 VAEYEDG
+446 VAAEYADG
-453 MLKAD
+453 MLNAN
-458 FVVTEFTIKIPRG
+458 FTVKQFTLYIQQG
-471 AGFDPIK
+471 AGWDNLTVK
-478 SRGGSFS
+478 GNKLTDK
-485 QEQIERLK
+485 EVDRLK
-493 KLKAKQEFIIEQ
+493 KLKAGQKFYFGDIQYTGP
-505 VKYEMKGAKTA
+505 KNGKL
-516 KSGVLNMGSVPMP
+516 SMGMIDMP

>member
-40 DMVNNSLKNSID
+40 DMVNDSLNTAIENSKT
-52 NSGVRNQGL
+52 RNHNL
-61 YSNMQSLYDLNP
+61 YGDMQALYDLNP

-91 KLFNILQEFKI
+91 KMFDLLQEFKV

-107 ADGKNADPEGNVIQK
+107 ADGKNADPEGNVILK
-122 RDNTN
+122 RDDTN
-127 VAGEYA
+127 VSGEYA
-133 EVGGL
+133 EVGTT
-138 KRRGNELKDAIN
+138 KKRGNELKSAID

-157 DMFGNDSLH
+157 EMFGNDSLRS
-166 TQIYNAMFNTEP
+166 QIYDAMYNTDP
-178 VKKKADEPAVEWV
+178 IKKNADEPAVEWV
-191 ENTFANMP
+191 DNTFAHMP

-210 QSDVRNTEAELIQYF
+210 QTDVRNTEAELLQYF

-242 LIPFS
+242 LIPDS
-247 KNVMQGGKYHAE
+247 KNVMQGGRYHAE
-259 IALMAVDTTKA
+259 IALMAVDTTKV
-270 PIYYV
+270 PTYYI
-275 GDNQLDSCI
+275 GENQLDSCI

-310 QTYEFEDQYMV
+310 QTYEFEDHYMV

-336 YRGYD
+336 YKGYD

-346 SVPGLAD
+346 SVPGIAD
-353 SQLRVSIAG
+353 SQLRVSASG
-362 NAGSITK
+362 ASISK
-369 SGNQYICKPSAKDKI
+369 SGNQYICKPTADREI
-384 TILVSAEIDGK
+384 TISVSADVDGK
-395 IQTVG
+395 IQSIG
-400 QKEFRVRPV
+400 QKKFRVRPV
-409 PSPSA
+409 PSPTA
-414 FLKLP
+414 FLRLENNELYNPDLEGVKL
-419 DGSLWSPTMDPDK
+419 
-432 RPRLKYKDLLESSI
+432 RRRDLYSATV
-446 VAEYEDG
+446 VAEYADG
-453 MLKAD
+453 MLNAN
-458 FVVTEFTIKIPRG
+458 FTVKQFTLYIQQG
-471 AGFDPIK
+471 AGWDNLTVK
-478 SRGGSFS
+478 GNKLTDK
-485 QEQIERLK
+485 EVDRLK
-493 KLKAKQEFIIEQ
+493 KLKAGQKFYFGDIQ
-505 VKYEMKGAKTA
+505 YTGP
-516 KSGVLNMGSVPMP
+516 KSGKLSMGMIDMP